1 MLIPFRQSFCY
12 IQIMYLAI
20 FRNVGVN
27 VDGMPRSALWIL
39 VGAFT

>member
-20 FRNVGVN
+20 FLNVSVN
-27 VDGMPRSALWIL
+27 ADGMPRSAILIL